1 MAVHTNTEVTKNED
15 SSSQKSGRKRA
26 GLQSDVAATDFVVA
40 AVLCAVGYLA
50 HP

>member
-1 MAVHTNTEVTKNED
+1 MAIHTNTEVTKNED
-15 SSSQKSGRKRA
+15 SSSQKSGQRA

-40 AVLCAVGYLA
+40 AGLCAVGYLA